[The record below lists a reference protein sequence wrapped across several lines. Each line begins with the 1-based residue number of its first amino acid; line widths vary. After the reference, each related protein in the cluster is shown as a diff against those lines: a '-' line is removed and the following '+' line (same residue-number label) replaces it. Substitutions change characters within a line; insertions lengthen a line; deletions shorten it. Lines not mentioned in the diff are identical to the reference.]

1 MSSSSDK
8 YNIDNID
15 VELFEDISQ
24 DVINIFSKNKKN
36 FDKSEC
42 KCILNIIFE
51 SIFDEKLKNK
61 NFNYIYNLINKDN
74 NITVSKKDMMP
85 IIKAFIVSFDV
96 NYITNTNSFN
106 DKVCIKIGKHLLPI
120 CYYIKKNDE

>member
-1 MSSSSDK
+1 MIHLKNSENPCNEE
-8 YNIDNID
+8 YVNEIT
-15 VELFEDISQ
+15 EDLIK
-24 DVINIFSKNKKN
+24 IFTENKDSFTKL
-36 FDKSEC
+36 EC
-42 KCILNIIFE
+42 KNLLNIIFE
-51 SIFDEKLKNK
+51 SLFDEKLKNK

-74 NITVSKKDMMP
+74 NITINKKDMIP

-120 CYYIKKNDE
+120 CYYIKKNNE